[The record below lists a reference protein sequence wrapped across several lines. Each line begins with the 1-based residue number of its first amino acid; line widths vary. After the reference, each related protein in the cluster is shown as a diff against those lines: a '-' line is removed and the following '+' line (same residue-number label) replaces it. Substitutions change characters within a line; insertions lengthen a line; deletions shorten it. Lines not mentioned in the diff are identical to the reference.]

1 MITIKLPYNASQSD
15 NALIIQY
22 QKSYSSLLRSIYNQK
37 KNGFSDIDIRLYVK
51 LLSNNLKELN
61 CWFTES
67 ALYDAKTL
75 LKSSKDNVIFGSK
88 KQFIRRCK
96 NLISNEEYKESR
108 LLPIYSVGQKKETG
122 NRLFRLNILNDKQ
135 IIFKPKFGTK
145 IVLNLPKLK
154 QGYFKQLSKLEE
166 LSKAKEVPFTVKL
179 DKDFIYISFE
189 EFKLE
194 TEVKLLNNRY
204 LAIDL
209 NPNHI
214 GLSVN
219 EYKNNKHK
227 ILHTIDYDLTE
238 LIKNNNTNKI
248 KFETLELS
256 KTIINICKH
265 YQCKFLFMEE
275 LSMLGKNH
283 EKGKKLN
290 KLINNNWFRNL
301 ITNNLK
307 KRANINNINLYLVN
321 PAYSSYIGNL
331 QNDYSDPINS
341 SIEIGRRGYEVF
353 ILKIKDSFYPKIEL
367 KQSILHLWKEMD
379 IDIFKSWIELCKY
392 IKNSKMR
399 YRVPMNEVLEKG
411 FHKVY
416 RQEYN
421 KPRGLYASICV

>member
-1 MITIKLPYNASQSD
+1 MITIKLPYNSSTSD
-15 NALIIQY
+15 TEIINLY
-22 QKSYSSLLRSIYNQK
+22 QKKYSSLLRSVYNQK
-37 KNGFSDIDIRLYVK
+37 SNGLSDKEIRIYVNN
-51 LLSNNLKELN
+51 LSNNLKELN

-75 LKSSKDNVIFGSK
+75 LKTGKDNIIFGSR

-96 NLISNEEYKESR
+96 NLITNKEYKESR
-108 LLPIYSVGQKKETG
+108 LLPIYSVGQANELG
-122 NRLFRLNILNDKQ
+122 NRLFKLNILKDNQ
-135 IIFKPKFGTK
+135 IIFKPNRNTK
-145 IVLNLPKLK
+145 IILNLPILK
-154 QGYFKQLSKLEE
+154 QGYFKHLSKLEE

-194 TEVKLLNNRY
+194 TEIKLLNNRY

-238 LIKNNNTNKI
+238 LIKNNTTNKI

-265 YQCKFLFMEE
+265 YKCKFLFMEE
-275 LSMLGKNH
+275 LSMVGKDH
-283 EKGKKLN
+283 GKGKKLN
-290 KLINNNWFRNL
+290 KLINNSWFRNL
-301 ITNNLK
+301 ITVNLK

-331 QNDYSDPINS
+331 QNDYSDPINA
-341 SIEIGRRGYEVF
+341 SIEIGRRGYEVI
-353 ILKIKDSFYPKIEL
+353 ILKINDSFYPKIEL
-367 KQSILHLWKEMD
+367 KQSILHLWKEKD
-379 IDIFKSWIELCKY
+379 IEKFKNWIELCKH

-399 YRVPMNEVLEKG
+399 YRVPMDEVLNSG
-411 FHKVY
+411 LHKVY

-421 KPRGLYASICV
+421 KSRGLYATICI